1 MRHIL
6 IVCLVVLT
14 SIPALAGGSQ
24 PIDVLRNGVEKGI
37 RILNNPEFRDPD
49 RKQEQQQQLRAILGQ
64 LFDFPEFSRRVL
76 AAHWNRFTPSQRET
90 FVRVFAEF
98 LGKYYMGELQQRYQD
113 ERVVYLGQIIE
124 HPMLADVQVEILW
137 KGQQIP
143 VELRMIKRVEAWKIY
158 DLEVMGIGALSFYRE
173 QFKSLLSKE
182 TPDQV
187 VNRIKQR
194 IKEMDSKM
202 SAG

>member
-1 MRHIL
+1 
-6 IVCLVVLT
+6 
-14 SIPALAGGSQ
+14 
-24 PIDVLRNGVEKGI
+24 
-37 RILNNPEFRDPD
+37 
-49 RKQEQQQQLRAILGQ
+49 
-64 LFDFPEFSRRVL
+64 
-76 AAHWNRFTPSQRET
+76 
-90 FVRVFAEF
+90 
-98 LGKYYMGELQQRYQD
+98 MGELQQRYQD

-124 HPMLADVQVEILW
+124 HPMLADVQVGILW

-182 TPDQV
+182 TPDQM

-202 SAG
+202 GAG